1 MNADLNKS
9 INQLKEIIQEYRKKW
24 RVVRKERLKRKKEL
38 EVKGYSK
45 NNIRRDSIYK
55 QLTKEQKNL
64 SKLIRHNEKNVNKKS
79 SIIKIS
85 E

>member
-9 INQLKEIIQEYRKKW
+9 INQLKEIIQEYREKW
-24 RVVRKERLKRKKEL
+24 RVVREERLKRKQEL
-38 EVKGYSK
+38 EIKGYSK
-45 NNIRRDSIYK
+45 NKIRRDSIYK

-64 SKLIRHNEKNVNKKS
+64 SKLIRHNEKNVNRKS
-79 SIIKIS
+79 SLIKIS